1 MQVLDESSEPNA
13 VVTIEDNKA
22 AENIEIYL
30 VCIFSIMQSQ
40 DSFAGKKHWSERC
53 ACSAFGRCRQNIVAT
68 INSGLSVCPRGPTIS
83 QTQMG

>member
-40 DSFAGKKHWSERC
+40 DSFAGKKHDDTLVR
-53 ACSAFGRCRQNIVAT
+53 A
-68 INSGLSVCPRGPTIS
+68 VCVQCPWALQAEHSRHY
-83 QTQMG
+83 